1 MSKAKVLRT
10 NDERVFDVVKTLFV
24 GLFTLFVVIPIVH
37 IIGVA
42 FAAPS
47 ATARGITFYW
57 PSELSLGAFER
68 VLQTPT
74 LVTGLRNSFVITVG
88 GTALAM
94 ALTTTLAYGLSV
106 AKLPGVRFFNLL
118 VVFTMVFN
126 AGLIPLYLVVRSL
139 GLLNTQ
145 LSVITV
151 LAINPFFAIILRNFF
166 ETIPKE
172 MHESA
177 YMDGAS
183 EPRILWSIMLPL
195 ATPALAAITLF
206 YAVMYWNSFF
216 QALMFIT
223 ESDLWPIQVW
233 LRELLN
239 DSASGM
245 VGQQALQQERIAA
258 ASLRMAVVLFAMLPI
273 VMVYPFLQKHFAKGI
288 MLGAVKG

>member
-126 AGLIPLYLVVRSL
+126 PGLIPLYLVVRSL

>member
-57 PSELSLGAFER
+57 PSALSLGAFER
-68 VLQTPT
+68 VLETPT

-126 AGLIPLYLVVRSL
+126 PGLIPLYLVVRSL

-183 EPRILWSIMLPL
+183 EPRIFWSIMLPL

-223 ESDLWPIQVW
+223 ESNLWPIQVW

-239 DSASGM
+239 DTASGM
-245 VGQQALQQERIAA
+245 VGQQALQQERIPA

>member
-1 MSKAKVLRT
+1 
-10 NDERVFDVVKTLFV
+10 VFDVVKTLFV
-24 GLFTLFVVIPIVH
+24 GVFTLFVVIPIVH
-37 IIGVA
+37 LIGVA

-47 ATARGITFYW
+47 AAARGITFYW
-57 PSELSLGAFER
+57 PSELSLAAFER

-74 LVTGLRNSFVITVG
+74 LKAGMRNSFVITLG

-206 YAVMYWNSFF
+206 YAVMYWNTFF

-223 ESDLWPIQVW
+223 DSDLWPIQVW

-239 DSASGM
+239 ANPNDV
-245 VGQQALQQERIAA
+245 VGQQMVQQQDVRLPS